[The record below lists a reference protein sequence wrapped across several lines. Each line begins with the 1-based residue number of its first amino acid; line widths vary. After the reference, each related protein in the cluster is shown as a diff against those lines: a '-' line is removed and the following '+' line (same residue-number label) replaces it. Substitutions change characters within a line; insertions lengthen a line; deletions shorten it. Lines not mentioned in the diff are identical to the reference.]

1 MKITASTSKIILF
14 FDFLV
19 ALTLTALVVAGAYQ
33 GYDMSQ
39 VTPIALAWDGQLA
52 VAIGFYF
59 WKAKNENRAK
69 GVQKLVR
76 DLAEQYG
83 IDSVARIAEII
94 FKE

>member
-14 FDFLV
+14 FDFMV
-19 ALTLTALVVAGAYQ
+19 ALALTVAVVVGAYH
-33 GYDMSQ
+33 GCDMSQ

-52 VAIGFYF
+52 VVIGFYF
-59 WKAKNENRAK
+59 WKAKNENRSK

-83 IDSVARIAEII
+83 IDGVARIAEII